1 MQLPT
6 PAERMHHT
14 LRGLP
19 VLPPHTQVRRVHGGW
34 LGEVQKYD
42 ASVGSFPVAWRNGFW
57 ELCKVDDVTVI

>member
-1 MQLPT
+1 
-6 PAERMHHT
+6 
-14 LRGLP
+14 
-19 VLPPHTQVRRVHGGW
+19 